1 MWQVTR
7 CKRLT
12 TACSNF
18 FASLSPISSSFTSL
32 MSPYL
37 TIDEV
42 STLVKLQSPGAWLS
56 ADIERKIQFSLAHT
70 VYSTGR
76 TLEQLMAPITKPK
89 ILFPAPTI
97 HCSPA
102 LTELSETSCGRRMTR
117 IFWRINILRWKTQN
131 AKWGECVA
139 STRANNRTDKAYSNL
154 YSCLSTHKT
163 SFGTYALSR
172 TNSFRNNL
180 FFTCEPFMDTE
191 LRRTHW

>member
-1 MWQVTR
+1 MQNPSRKFHCIRLATWLQASSRPKQTNDSTGHEGLNPCELKAILKQMWQVTR

-12 TACSNF
+12 TAFSNF

-42 STLVKLQSPGAWLS
+42 STLLKLQSPGAWLS
-56 ADIERKIQFSLAHT
+56 ADIERKIRFSLAHM

-76 TLEQLMAPITKPK
+76 TPEQLMATITKPK

-102 LTELSETSCGRRMTR
+102 LTELSETSCGRRMT
-117 IFWRINILRWKTQN
+117 IVFLAHQHSPMKN
-131 AKWGECVA
+131 AEC
-139 STRANNRTDKAYSNL
+139 KMGGLCGL
-154 YSCLSTHKT
+154 YKSQ
-163 SFGTYALSR
+163 
-172 TNSFRNNL
+172 
-180 FFTCEPFMDTE
+180 
-191 LRRTHW
+191 